1 VRVKRYDRLNLFTD
15 HSLQNVP
22 DDILAL
28 VDKFLVQN
36 GLVNSKWHDD
46 PKSIFEASRYF
57 ILPRRCGTNTTIHG
71 PFVKHRNKPK
81 KLEWPDHRFI
91 SKKPARPYWAEQ
103 AMNRYGRYGY
113 VASVPLTTS
122 PKPPRILDAAP

>member
-1 VRVKRYDRLNLFTD
+1 MMTSSSWMKSTSVRPVCVRVKRYDHLNLFTD

-81 KLEWPDHRFI
+81 KLEWPDHKI
-91 SKKPARPYWAEQ
+91 HKQEACSAQ
-103 AMNRYGRYGY
+103 
-113 VASVPLTTS
+113 
-122 PKPPRILDAAP
+122 